1 MFRIY
6 FKTAIRFLQKNKT
19 FSLINVVGLA
29 IGTLCCLYIILYVQD
44 QYGYDKQHHDAKDL
58 YRINTIWTMQN
69 DKGNWATVTMPVAP
83 AMKNDF
89 PEVEEYARII
99 PGVGMDHHLLNY
111 KEKSLYVNDAV
122 YADSTLFR
130 IFNFHFVNGN
140 PRTALSAPNSVVLMK
155 RIADKLFGHED
166 PIGKVIRIHNR
177 GMNEFTVGDVIDES
191 LGKSHIHADFFM
203 SMNSPGYGWWFST
216 HESWTGDNYII
227 AYVKLRP
234 HTNVAALEDKFQA
247 FINKHAQAQLKSA
260 GMKKQFYLQPVDQI
274 HTTTGFRGL
283 ELSKPISPVF
293 LYVLILI
300 AVLIQLIACINFMN
314 LSTARAS
321 KRAKEVG
328 VRKVIGAGRADL
340 IKQFLGESFLLSLT
354 GVLIALPLLM
364 LLLPWLNQITEADI
378 QLKFLSNYRLWLLM
392 GGIIVLTGLVAGS
405 YPAFYLSAFKEI
417 KVIKGNFTSHISAAG
432 IRRSLVVFQFVLS
445 IVLITAIIVIYSQ
458 LQYIKNKD
466 LGFDQKQKIGFV
478 FHTGE
483 AVANI
488 PDFMNDL
495 RNVAAIQSVSRT
507 DNIPGEDVLY
517 DLHLFREGG
526 NMAAAPDASMIEA
539 DENFLKTAG
548 IKLTA
553 GRDFRPLDSDKVIIN
568 ETFAKTLGL
577 RIDQAPGTKLFTEY
591 PNGQRVGFE
600 IAGVMKDYNFNS
612 LRDDIKPLFI
622 RYIGGSIPE
631 VLISINSSNYKAL
644 LGEIASIWSKHFAG
658 IPFEYQFV
666 DEGVRK
672 QYQAEITLSNIIN
685 SFTLMAIFISCLGLF
700 GLTAFSAEQRSKEI
714 GVRKV
719 LGASVSG
726 IVQLLSK
733 DFLKLVTVAM
743 VIALP
748 IAGWVMNKWLQN
760 FAYRVKISWWMF
772 VLAGTIA
779 VAIALLTVSF
789 QAIKAAM
796 ANPVKSL
803 KAE

>member
-1 MFRIY
+1 
-6 FKTAIRFLQKNKT
+6 
-19 FSLINVVGLA
+19 
-29 IGTLCCLYIILYVQD
+29 
-44 QYGYDKQHHDAKDL
+44 
-58 YRINTIWTMQN
+58 
-69 DKGNWATVTMPVAP
+69 
-83 AMKNDF
+83 
-89 PEVEEYARII
+89 
-99 PGVGMDHHLLNY
+99 
-111 KEKSLYVNDAV
+111 
-122 YADSTLFR
+122 
-130 IFNFHFVNGN
+130 
-140 PRTALSAPNSVVLMK
+140 
-155 RIADKLFGHED
+155 
-166 PIGKVIRIHNR
+166 
-177 GMNEFTVGDVIDES
+177 
-191 LGKSHIHADFFM
+191 
-203 SMNSPGYGWWFST
+203 
-216 HESWTGDNYII
+216 
-227 AYVKLRP
+227 
-234 HTNVAALEDKFQA
+234 
-247 FINKHAQAQLKSA
+247 
-260 GMKKQFYLQPVDQI
+260 
-274 HTTTGFRGL
+274 
-283 ELSKPISPVF
+283 
-293 LYVLILI
+293 
-300 AVLIQLIACINFMN
+300 
-314 LSTARAS
+314 
-321 KRAKEVG
+321 
-328 VRKVIGAGRADL
+328 
-340 IKQFLGESFLLSLT
+340 
-354 GVLIALPLLM
+354 
-364 LLLPWLNQITEADI
+364 
-378 QLKFLSNYRLWLLM
+378 
-392 GGIIVLTGLVAGS
+392 
-405 YPAFYLSAFKEI
+405 
-417 KVIKGNFTSHISAAG
+417 
-432 IRRSLVVFQFVLS
+432 
-445 IVLITAIIVIYSQ
+445 
-458 LQYIKNKD
+458 
-466 LGFDQKQKIGFV
+466 
-478 FHTGE
+478 
-483 AVANI
+483 
-488 PDFMNDL
+488 
-495 RNVAAIQSVSRT
+495 
-507 DNIPGEDVLY
+507 
-517 DLHLFREGG
+517 
-526 NMAAAPDASMIEA
+526 MAAAPDASMIEA
-539 DENFLKTAG
+539 DEKFLKTAG

-644 LGEIASIWSKHFAG
+644 LKEIASIWSKHFAG

-803 KAE
+803 KTE